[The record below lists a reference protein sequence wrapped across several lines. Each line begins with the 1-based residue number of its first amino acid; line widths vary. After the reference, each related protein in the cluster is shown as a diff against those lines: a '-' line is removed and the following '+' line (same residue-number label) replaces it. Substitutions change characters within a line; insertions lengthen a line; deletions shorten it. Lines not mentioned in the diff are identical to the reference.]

1 MDHLGIR
8 GKLFLVSGIGSA
20 LVLLAVLAGYA
31 VSWKS
36 IHSFE
41 THIQVDAAQERAVRI
56 LQVDFKKQVQEW
68 KDTLLRGSD
77 PDSLDKYWTNFQ
89 KEEAQVH
96 EHGLTLANQLEPGP
110 ARDKVEAFIKAHGVM
125 GIAYRQG
132 FQAFKDG
139 GFDSKAGD
147 AAVKG
152 MDREPTELL
161 TAAAEMI
168 VRQTDQSASE
178 AAAFARQGLMGSLAG
193 LVVALALAF
202 MVYAWLIRRYILD
215 PTHRLRDDLSRLAK
229 GDFTVPVVCS
239 SRDEMGELST
249 NAERVRESLRDMVAD
264 IHQFV
269 MGLSSQSELV
279 TVSAQRI
286 TESSALQN
294 EAAGIAAEAMTRM
307 TGHIHQMGE
316 QADQARGLATESAR
330 QSAEGKERANSLSSE
345 MGGMED
351 TFRAIEIAISSLI
364 GSTQS
369 VSQMTN
375 QVKDIA
381 DQTNLLALNAA
392 IEAAR
397 AGEQGRGFAVVADEV
412 RKLAEKSGRYAGEI
426 ETAMTTLAEHSAVVE
441 TAIVK
446 GKDSLEG
453 SRQLLGQVNAALS
466 SARNVT
472 VETSESVNQISEIA
486 GDLKTLNEGVASGV
500 EDIARMSQDN
510 SRETEQATQAIQQL
524 HDLAD
529 RLKEQVSRFRT

>member
-1 MDHLGIR
+1 MGHLGIR

-20 LVLLAVLAGYA
+20 LVSLAILAGYA

-36 IHSFE
+36 IHAFE
-41 THIQVDAAQERAVRI
+41 THIQVDAEQERAVRI

-77 PDSLDKYWTNFQ
+77 PDSLDKYWANFQ
-89 KEEAQVH
+89 KEEALVH
-96 EHGLTLANQLEPGP
+96 EHGLVLARQLEPGP
-110 ARDKVEAFIKAHGVM
+110 ARDKVDAFVKAHGAM
-125 GIAYRQG
+125 GVAYRQG
-132 FQAFKDG
+132 FQAFRDS
-139 GFDSKAGD
+139 GFDSRVGD

-168 VRQTDQSASE
+168 VSQTDQSARE
-178 AAAFARQGLMGSLAG
+178 VAAFARTGLTGSLAG
-193 LVVALALAF
+193 LAAAFVLAF
-202 MVYAWLIRRYILD
+202 VVYAWLIRRHILD
-215 PTHRLRDDLSRLAK
+215 PTHRLRDGLSRLAK
-229 GDFTVPVVCS
+229 GDFTVPVAYS
-239 SRDEMGELST
+239 SRDEIGELSA
-249 NAERVRESLRDMVAD
+249 NAERVRDSLKDMVTD

-269 MGLSSQSELV
+269 MGLSSQSGLV

-286 TESSALQN
+286 TEASGLQN
-294 EAAGIAAEAMTRM
+294 EAAGIAAEVMSRM

-316 QADQARGLATESAR
+316 QADQARELAMESAR
-330 QSAEGKERANSLSSE
+330 QSTEGETRANSLSSE
-345 MGGMED
+345 MGGMEE
-351 TFRAIEIAISSLI
+351 TFFEIEKAISSLI

-369 VSQMTN
+369 VSQMTV

-426 ETAMTTLAEHSAVVE
+426 EAAMATLAEHSAVVE
-441 TAIVK
+441 MAIVK
-446 GKDSLEG
+446 GKGSLED
-453 SRQLLGQVNAALS
+453 SRQLLGQVNMALS

-472 VETSESVNQISEIA
+472 VETSGSVNQISEIA
-486 GDLKTLNEGVASGV
+486 RNLKALNEGVASSV

-524 HDLAD
+524 HELTDHLQ
-529 RLKEQVSRFRT
+529 EQVSRFRT